1 MLVVAGALSAA
12 RLAARRGRHRR
23 RRAGL
28 GLGSAAIPVGLQ
40 SAVLRVAPDNQE
52 AASAVYVVAFQ
63 IGIGLGSFLGDRFVA
78 ADQLDILP
86 VFSALVAVTA
96 GIVVLAA
103 RRTFPR

>member
-1 MLVVAGALSAA
+1 MLVVAAALSA
-12 RLAARRGRHRR
+12 LAAVRGELPTVL
-23 RRAGL
+23 AVLAWGVA
-28 GLGSAAIPVGLQ
+28 STAIPVGLQ

-78 ADQLDILP
+78 ADRLDALP

-96 GIVVLAA
+96 GIVVLGA